1 MVGLRKQARC
11 LALHKHRT
19 YILGLLLLYFLLL
32 LVLLFEQL
40 LLQRYIVGW
49 ESHGFYSTGRAHF
62 FKRFLFLER
71 FLPTHAPTLNSS
83 SHPYVVFF
91 FSPGKSFNSIRII
104 THTAKVWRS
113 CNVQECQRSALHCTR
128 VGRWRIAWVS
138 INLVTANSNATT
150 QWIRYI
156 VISFIQ

>member
-1 MVGLRKQARC
+1 MYWPRLMVGLRKQERC

-62 FKRFLFLER
+62 FKHFFFFGTLPSHARTNPKFFLSSLCCFFFFPWQILQ
-71 FLPTHAPTLNSS
+71 FYSYYYTHRKGLTQLQRARMPTL
-83 SHPYVVFF
+83 
-91 FSPGKSFNSIRII
+91 G
-104 THTAKVWRS
+104 
-113 CNVQECQRSALHCTR
+113 SALHKSWQMTNR
-128 VGRWRIAWVS
+128 MGE
-138 INLVTANSNATT
+138 
-150 QWIRYI
+150 Y
-156 VISFIQ
+156 